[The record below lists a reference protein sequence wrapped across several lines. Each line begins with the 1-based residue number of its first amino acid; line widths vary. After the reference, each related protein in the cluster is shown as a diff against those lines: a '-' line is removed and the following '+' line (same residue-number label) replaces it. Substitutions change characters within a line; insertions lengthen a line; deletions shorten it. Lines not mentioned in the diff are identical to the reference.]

1 MDATAEFPI
10 RSEWM
15 YAARVTCQEFHN
27 QTLHADRSDFEH
39 AIDWLRRTA
48 PEAGSIQEADAL
60 KALLKDCVLGAGIV
74 FHQAYHARV
83 LHKRCLASPVE
94 ASFHVWTA
102 HDADPRAI
110 LTPWSRA
117 FLSAFDDAHPLSLA
131 ERAAAILRERFTN
144 PPDLDELASLLGS
157 SRRALT
163 RSFRRDL
170 EMAHGD
176 YLTRV
181 RLGWFVEEVRK
192 PGANMAHAAE
202 EAGYQSYHNLVDAF
216 RRLTALT
223 PTEIQRL
230 NHNERREL
238 LDKRLALSKARRL
251 ST

>member
-1 MDATAEFPI
+1 MNATAEFPI

-15 YAARVTCQEFHN
+15 HAARVKCQEFHN
-27 QTLHADRSDFEH
+27 RTLHADRSDFEH
-39 AIDWLRRTA
+39 AIDWLRRSA
-48 PEAGSIQEADAL
+48 PEARSIQEADAL
-60 KALLKDCVLGAGIV
+60 KGLLKDCVLGAGIV

-83 LHKRCLASPVE
+83 LHKRCLSSPVE

-102 HDADPRAI
+102 HQDDPRAI
-110 LTPWSRA
+110 LLSWSRA
-117 FLSAFDDAHPLSLA
+117 FLSAFDDAHPSSLA
-131 ERAAAILRERFTN
+131 ARAAVILRERVTD

-163 RSFRRDL
+163 RSFRRDFG
-170 EMAHGD
+170 MTRGQ

-181 RLGWFVEEVRK
+181 RLGWFLEEVRK
-192 PGANMAHAAE
+192 PNANMTRAAE
-202 EAGYQSYHNLVDAF
+202 EAGYHSYHNLVDAS

-238 LDKRLALSKARRL
+238 LDKSLALFKARR
-251 ST
+251 SSA